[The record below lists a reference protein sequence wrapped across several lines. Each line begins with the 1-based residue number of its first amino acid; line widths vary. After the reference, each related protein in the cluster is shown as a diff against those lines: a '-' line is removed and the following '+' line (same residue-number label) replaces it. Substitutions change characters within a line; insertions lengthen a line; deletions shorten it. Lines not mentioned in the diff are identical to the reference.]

1 MDAERKKKK
10 SASNKRSRQTS
21 GARRMAPMP
30 SSSTGVTVATKKMRS
45 DSSAASWLTGG
56 SQSSRTAGSSSR
68 SRLLSKVM
76 GTYASMSPGKRLSRS
91 YSFDYEDVSSRSAIS
106 CSKLPAS
113 KADYDRGAQIL
124 ASSSRDDSAATFDDI
139 YGRYD
144 DGIGGGEAEIDR
156 FQMSYDE
163 QCQQSNMYRKADDAD
178 DVYGDEVAWC
188 VSNRKQTTGNYS
200 MFLQCWFGFS
210 VLAQTNA
217 VNSHSVDLI

>member
-1 MDAERKKKK
+1 MKMVRGQLDLPIMDAERKKKKK

-21 GARRMAPMP
+21 SARRMAPMP

-45 DSSAASWLTGG
+45 DSSAASLLTSGR
-56 SQSSRTAGSSSR
+56 SQSSRSRTTGISSSR

-178 DVYGDEVAWC
+178 DVYGNKDD
-188 VSNRKQTTGNYS
+188 
-200 MFLQCWFGFS
+200 
-210 VLAQTNA
+210 
-217 VNSHSVDLI
+217 VNSIASTEEE